1 MGYIFMD
8 ESGDLGFDFTKKKT
22 TKFFI
27 ITFLFVDNKRPIEK
41 IVRKTHSELRKKY
54 KKKTGVLHATKEK
67 PLTRQRL
74 LKNLAEREDYYIM
87 TIYLNKKKV
96 YTKLQDEKNV
106 LYNYVTNILLDRI
119 FSKGIFKNYTKIEL
133 IASKKET
140 NKFLNENFKNYLN
153 SQMEEKY
160 NVELSIKIKM
170 PSEEKCL
177 QVVDFIS
184 WAIFR
189 KYEYGDRSYYDIIK
203 SKIVEENGLFK

>member
-22 TKFFI
+22 TKFFV
-27 ITFLFVDNKRPIEK
+27 ITFLFVENKRTIEK

-54 KKKTGVLHATKEK
+54 KKKISILHATKEK
-67 PLTRQRL
+67 PLTRKRL
-74 LKNLAEREDYYIM
+74 LKKLAEKDCYIV

-106 LYNYVTNILLDRI
+106 LYNYTTNILLDRI
-119 FSKGIFKNYTKIEL
+119 FSKEIFKNYRKFEL

-160 NVELSIKIKM
+160 NVRLSIKIKV
-170 PSEEKCL
+170 PGEEKCL
-177 QVVDFIS
+177 QAVDFIS